1 MPSPTALYSSMNG
14 MKQEAASQQGR
25 QALEAPGFKPP
36 GELPQRKQAM
46 GNPMEVFNQL
56 AQGGNTIPLFRSLAQ
71 VGITRPDEQKLFFEY
86 ARQHGGY
93 DAATGDFVIPKEKAA
108 QLWES
113 MRNDRQFQM
122 QLNQVRINGID
133 QSVDKVANVIR
144 NPQMASQMMPEE
156 HDALAQKI
164 DQLGQMRNALMENMQ
179 RLMGGGEQQTH
190 PIKQA
195 PAQQPQM
202 QRQAPKAM
210 EPRSANEGQVPRLTD
225 FL

>member
-36 GELPQRKQAM
+36 GELPSRKQAM

-108 QLWES
+108 QLWET

-122 QLNQVRINGID
+122 QLNQLRVNGID
-133 QSVDKVANVIR
+133 QSVEQVANIIR
-144 NPQMASQMMPEE
+144 NPQMAGQMMPEE
-156 HDALAQKI
+156 YDALAQKI
-164 DQLGQMRNALMENMQ
+164 DALGQMRNAIMEYMQ
-179 RLMGGGEQQTH
+179 RLMGAGQQNQQ
-190 PIKQA
+190 PAPRMQA
-195 PAQQPQM
+195 PPAQRP
-202 QRQAPKAM
+202 APKAL